1 MKKLLTIIFHPISWI
16 LDNLTEIIICG
27 MIMAI
32 VTIIELYV
40 FHIPEKYGDV
50 IWIGNTLI
58 TILIFTIAVRAK
70 KKEYEERL
78 KEYGEMLDKIRD
90 GFPTEEEIRLYEA
103 EFREID
109 EKYSGEEAFNKI
121 REFIVKRRAELTLN
135 KIKKKQ

>member
-1 MKKLLTIIFHPISWI
+1 MKKLLTVIFSPIAWI
-16 LDNLTEIIICG
+16 LENFISIILCG

-40 FHIPEKYGDV
+40 FLIPEKYGDV

-58 TILIFTIAVRAK
+58 TFLIFTYAVITT
-70 KKEYEERL
+70 KKENKERL
-78 KEYGEMLDKIRD
+78 NCYIS
-90 GFPTEEEIRLYEA
+90 GFPTEEEIELYGT
-103 EFREID
+103 EFKEID
-109 EKYSGEEAFNKI
+109 EKYSGEEAYNKI